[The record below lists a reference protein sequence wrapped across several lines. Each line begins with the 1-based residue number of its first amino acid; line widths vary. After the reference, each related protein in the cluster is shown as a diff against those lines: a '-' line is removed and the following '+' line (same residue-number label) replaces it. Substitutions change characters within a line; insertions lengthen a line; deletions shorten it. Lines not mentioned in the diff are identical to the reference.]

1 MVALHL
7 RNLKHTFNLEPYNNH
22 IFLLIKYIADSYTN
36 IRLHFLAKE
45 TSHCKRLRKTL
56 GSFSEVKLYSSL
68 KHRCNVAIKI
78 MDREKSPAD
87 FVEKFVP
94 RELSILGQV
103 NHDNIIKMY
112 EIIEM
117 PGRRVGIVMEAAAKD
132 LYKKIVE
139 VHRIPERQSKTM
151 FSQMVSAINYLHQAG
166 IVHRDLKCE
175 NVLLTAQEQ
184 IKITDFGFSRRCHDP
199 SELVSTFCG
208 TLTYYPPEIIM
219 GRPYDPK
226 KYDIWSLAV
235 ILFCMLTGQVPFNA
249 ASQSRLLILQQKPLV
264 YPKDVAF
271 GEPCRELFRAMLQY
285 DPPKRPTI
293 QEVAEHPWLKN

>member
-1 MVALHL
+1 MTVD
-7 RNLKHTFNLEPYNNH
+7 NVFKSVGYKF
-22 IFLLIKYIADSYTN
+22 ISLIG
-36 IRLHFLAKE
+36 E
-45 TSHCKRLRKTL
+45 

-78 MDREKSPAD
+78 MDREKSPAY

-139 VHRIPERQSKTM
+139 VHRIPECQSKTM

-166 IVHRDLKCE
+166 IVHR
-175 NVLLTAQEQ
+175 
-184 IKITDFGFSRRCHDP
+184 
-199 SELVSTFCG
+199 TFCG
-208 TLTYYPPEIIM
+208 TLTYCPPEIIM
-219 GRPYDPK
+219 ERPYDPK

-249 ASQSRLLILQQKPLV
+249 ASPCRLLILQQKPLV